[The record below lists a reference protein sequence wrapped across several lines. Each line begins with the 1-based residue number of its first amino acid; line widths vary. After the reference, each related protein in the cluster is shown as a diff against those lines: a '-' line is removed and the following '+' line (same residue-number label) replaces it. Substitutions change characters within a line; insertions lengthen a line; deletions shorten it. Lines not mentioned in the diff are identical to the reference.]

1 MKLVLLSPN
10 CETLLTDE
18 QKRVLKDIGNC
29 AFVSKIAPLSKV
41 SELAGDDEKIIAVDP
56 DFCDWK
62 IPNEEVDKIQ
72 GLKAICLQSTSFS
85 WVDGEY
91 LKSKSIPVTNL
102 RGFSSVAVSEWAF
115 MMALNLARKLPI
127 VIKDGWKQDYT
138 KHQGIELRGK
148 TAGIVGLGNIG
159 TKIAENCKGFGMEV
173 IYWSKNSRDVR
184 FQYKSIEEIMK
195 TADVI
200 FPAVAQ
206 NSETNG
212 LITDDMVNSIKRS
225 VIFVSIVH
233 HVYNHELLLEKAK
246 KDEIYGYGFEQ
257 AGVNMADYGGNVWAG
272 PELAWATDGSMKRNS
287 EMWVESILKALKG
300 EFPTRIN

>member
-1 MKLVLLSPN
+1 MKLVVLSPN
-10 CETLLTDE
+10 WETLLTEE
-18 QKRVLKDIGNC
+18 QKQVLKNTRDC
-29 AFVSKIAPLSKV
+29 VFVSKIAPLSQV
-41 SELAGDDEKIIAVDP
+41 SELAGDGEKIIAIDP
-56 DFCDWK
+56 DFCNWK
-62 IPNEEVDKIQ
+62 IENAEVDKIQ

-91 LKSKSIPVTNL
+91 LKSKNIPVTNL
-102 RGFSSVAVSEWAF
+102 RGFSSIAVSEWAF
-115 MMALNLARKLPI
+115 MMALNLARKLPV

-138 KHQGIELRGK
+138 KHQGVELRGK

-173 IYWSKNSRDVR
+173 IYWSKNSRNAD

-212 LITDDMVNSIKRS
+212 LITDDMINSLKKGA
-225 VIFVSIVH
+225 IFVSIVH
-233 HVYNHELLLEKAK
+233 HVYNHELLLERARKG
-246 KDEIYGYGFEQ
+246 EIYGYGFEQ
-257 AGVNMADYGGNVWAG
+257 ADASMTNYEGNVWAG

-287 EMWVESILKALKG
+287 EMWVESIMRALKG
-300 EFPTRIN
+300 EYPTRVN